1 MFSYCAIASGYDFI
15 DQNLELVVP
24 DSTNPFSQFLD
35 RIRVSKITPGMLI
48 PLLSFDD
55 EPPGYSNLRSQ
66 KPAVYASIPDGK
78 MGTTNMVLIHA
89 NQYYDY
95 WELMPK
101 CLTFDYAADKG
112 YTLLVFS
119 QLAISAQVYGSV
131 IAQKIEKAGIK
142 VPIAPSTTASNRSA
156 GFHVSSKIRR

>member
-1 MFSYCAIASGYDFI
+1 MKNLKISENKEDLESEEEEEEDAADSRKQYFVAQPGNRTGDFTENNRANIKAAEEFEEEMFFSYCAIASGYDFI

-66 KPAVYASIPDGK
+66 IRAVYASIPDG
-78 MGTTNMVLIHA
+78 
-89 NQYYDY
+89 
-95 WELMPK
+95 
-101 CLTFDYAADKG
+101 
-112 YTLLVFS
+112 
-119 QLAISAQVYGSV
+119 
-131 IAQKIEKAGIK
+131 
-142 VPIAPSTTASNRSA
+142 
-156 GFHVSSKIRR
+156 